1 MNESV
6 FVTNMNVEGERK
18 QEYIAIEI
26 DFPDMFNVDVCVT
39 LA

>member
-1 MNESV
+1 
-6 FVTNMNVEGERK
+6 MNVEGERK

-26 DFPDMFNVDVCVT
+26 DYHESLGDDVCVI